1 MAMVCFSI
9 SKHGH
14 IFSSF
19 TVKIVPEPAD
29 EKYLMMATME
39 DSTLLLPLVHTDWSE
54 FAKRIAL
61 SSVLFI
67 TSHDEMQEQVPK
79 DLKAFLCRDDLVNRT
94 DPPVHSTPTN
104 SKTQASRHI
113 KISLL
118 LGPSHQSC
126 PLQNH
131 LTKTL
136 NY

>member
-19 TVKIVPEPAD
+19 TVKIVQSQVD
-29 EKYLMMATME
+29 EKYLMMMATME
-39 DSTLLLPLVHTDWSE
+39 DSTLLVHTDWSE